1 MGELVF
7 RKCQYGKEATRGTAV
22 PATAVWP
29 GTITVPADRKPK
41 FPAETLGIRA
51 RAQRGVVHQIGL
63 DGITLTMEDG
73 IFQKLPILFLCALK
87 GDVTGVEQTPDQHD
101 YLWDFS
107 PSLSASNAPNAMTLE
122 YGDDVQAF
130 EMEYAMIKRL
140 VISGRIG
147 ADEPVKVEAEL
158 FAKQITPTTFTGS
171 LSAIKGEAMIANL
184 TKLYVNDTWANL
196 GNTQKTDLLR
206 EFSVEIL
213 TGIHPKFFA
222 NGVKTMSSHGEGFL
236 DAMAT
241 LTFEGNATA
250 DGYYDDFV
258 AGTEH
263 ALQILI
269 EGSQIGSGE
278 KHSLELDL
286 YGSFEEVIPLS
297 SEADGNNLHAAV
309 FHAHSDREATP
320 HLLAAKVITDQN
332 TV

>member
-7 RKCQYGKEATRGTAV
+7 RKIQYGKESTRGTAV
-22 PATAVWP
+22 PATGVWP
-29 GTITVPADRKPK
+29 GTIKVPADRKPK

-51 RAQRGVVHQIGL
+51 RAQRSVVNQIGL
-63 DGITLTMEDG
+63 DGINLTMDDA

-87 GDVTGVEQTPDQHD
+87 GGVTALEQTTGQDD
-101 YLWDFS
+101 YLWDFT
-107 PSLSASNAPNAMTLE
+107 PSLSASNAPNSMTLE

-158 FAKQITPTTFTGS
+158 FAKQITPTTFTAS

-184 TKLYVNDTWANL
+184 TKLYIDSSWANL

-206 EFSVEIL
+206 EYSIEIQ
-213 TGIHPKFFA
+213 TGLHPKFFA
-222 NGVKTMSSHGEGFL
+222 NGAKTMSSHGEGYL
-236 DAMAT
+236 DLMAT
-241 LTFEGNATA
+241 LTFEGNAAA
-250 DGYYDDFV
+250 DGYYDDFL

-263 ALQILI
+263 SIRLLI
-269 EGSQIGSGE
+269 EGGQIGSGE
-278 KHSLELDL
+278 NHSLTVDMF
-286 YGSFEEVIPLS
+286 GSFEEVIPLDS
-297 SEADGNNLHAAV
+297 AEDGNNLHAAV
-309 FHAHSDREATP
+309 FHAHSDRQSTP
-320 HLLAAKVITDQN
+320 HLFAVKVITDQN